1 MRSGAANAMRGGAA
15 GAMRSGAINS
25 VGNDAGNSRR
35 FGTSLAAA
43 GLIKK
48 PKWLRRRPLQ
58 RLDHADR
65 VIRRREEADDS
76 QRGPNVIP
84 SIPVIS
90 CLAGIPVILH
100 ASPGVPVVAHVGST
114 FR

>member
-1 MRSGAANAMRGGAA
+1 MRSGATSAMRSGAASAMRGGAA

-25 VGNDAGNSRR
+25 VGNDAANSRR

-65 VIRRREEADDS
+65 VIRRREEADDGIDHAGLPADS
-76 QRGPNVIP
+76 APALDL
-84 SIPVIS
+84 
-90 CLAGIPVILH
+90 LADVH
-100 ASPGVPVVAHVGST
+100 ATQEVRLFAS
-114 FR
+114 